1 MVSTK
6 LFLTYNELLQPLGKM
21 LEFAKCILEG
31 VVLVGFWSIMWL
43 VLIELTT
50 LNWRWWMIISFS
62 TSVTG
67 INTLLSKKFTW
78 KINDLSTEN
87 LLDLVLNYTEKNT
100 HTHTQKSKE
109 MYLQIRWPSSTR
121 SSKNLMGYQSSW
133 SIHGPWSLPYCSS
146 LYILQPVCNNYG
158 FCRTHIHWQLGLFI
172 GSWWAMNLVMHV
184 AGRLWSE
191 Y

>member
-31 VVLVGFWSIMWL
+31 VVLGGSWSIMWR
-43 VLIELTT
+43 VLIKLTP

-62 TSVTG
+62 ASVTG
-67 INTLLSKKFTW
+67 INTLLSKKFAW

-87 LLDLVLNYTEKNT
+87 LLDPVFNYTAVITCGQNCVDVLQFYRFGFLGV
-100 HTHTQKSKE
+100 H
-109 MYLQIRWPSSTR
+109 YL
-121 SSKNLMGYQSSW
+121 GA
-133 SIHGPWSLPYCSS
+133 S
-146 LYILQPVCNNYG
+146 LYWKVTLSTVRKQEASA
-158 FCRTHIHWQLGLFI
+158 
-172 GSWWAMNLVMHV
+172 SW
-184 AGRLWSE
+184 RLSM